1 MTKKNEKSKLKQL
14 LTERSESKPTEAES
28 PRGRHNEIRDTVES
42 IVIALVFAF
51 VFRAYSAEAFVIPT
65 GSMAPTLY
73 GRHKELN
80 CAECGVK
87 YAVGASDEL
96 VEKSEYFIPSNKVT
110 GAFCPN
116 CRYYTDLRDAMPFT
130 GDRIIVNKFPFEFG
144 DPKRWDVIV
153 FKYPEASQTN
163 YIKRLVGL
171 PGEEILISRG
181 DVYARKNEK
190 DSFQILRKD
199 NLEKQLTVQQLVYDD
214 DYPPREILQYGWPER
229 WSPMRQVAPGET
241 KFEELKQSAWV
252 IDSESRAYEFQG
264 NPADSSTA
272 KLEWLRYQ
280 HLVPRQSEWNLLQ
293 ENPELFQQ
301 TMLSSPP
308 EPRLISDYTAYN
320 NYSGGSAGGSFTY
333 DAAFWVGD
341 LTLSF
346 DVEIKS
352 DAGEFFVELMR
363 GDRHYRVKFDVKT
376 GQATFY
382 YVEDFPNPEPVE
394 TELTTVQTDLQGAGA
409 HQIMFANVD
418 QRLCLWIDGSAVD
431 LGKQT
436 EYQPPVSPAPRE
448 GDLAPAGIAGRDV
461 EFTVSHLQ
469 LQRDIY
475 YRADEYYQNQE
486 YSGDRRHLWELL
498 WDPAAWSRQYEDHR
512 QQVRFGKMSDE
523 EFFVLG
529 DNSARSADSR
539 LWGNE
544 RGAVHRHAVP
554 RSALVGKAFMI
565 YWPHG
570 IPFMN
575 DGRGYS
581 PSAGPLKKFFYHQTA
596 PGTYPKDPY
605 AKLSMPFYPNISRMK
620 RIR

>member
-1 MTKKNEKSKLKQL
+1 MAKKIEKAKLKKVSNEQVEKSN
-14 LTERSESKPTEAES
+14 TEPEQGKS
-28 PRGRHNEIRDTVES
+28 RHNEMRDTIES
-42 IVIALVFAF
+42 IIIALVFAF

-73 GRHKELN
+73 GRHKELH

-96 VEKSEYFIPSNKVT
+96 VEKSEYYLPDNKVT

-116 CRYYTDLRDAMPFT
+116 CRYYTNLQDAMPFT
-130 GDRIIVNKFPFEFG
+130 GDRIIVNKFPFDYG
-144 DPKRWDVIV
+144 DPGRWDVIV

-171 PGEEILISRG
+171 PGEELQISRG

-190 DSFQILRKD
+190 EPFQILRKD
-199 NLEKQLTVQQLVYDD
+199 NLNKQLTVQQLVYDD
-214 DYPPREILQYGWPER
+214 DYPPREILEYGWPER
-229 WSPMRQVAPGET
+229 WSPMQQVKPVET
-241 KFEELKQSAWV
+241 RFEDLKQSTWEL
-252 IDSESRAYEFQG
+252 DRETRAYQFKGIAGKAE
-264 NPADSSTA
+264 
-272 KLEWLRYQ
+272 KLEWLRYR
-280 HLVPRQSEWNLLQ
+280 HIVPRQSEWALLQ
-293 ENPELFQQ
+293 ENPELFTQ

-308 EPRLISDYTAYN
+308 QSRLISDYTAYN
-320 NYSGGSAGGSFTY
+320 NYSGGSSSGAFTY

-346 DVEIKS
+346 DVEIQS
-352 DAGEFFVELMR
+352 EAGELLVELMR
-363 GDRHYRVKFDVKT
+363 GDRHFRVRFDVKT
-376 GQATFY
+376 GQAKLYF
-382 YVEDFPNPEPVE
+382 VEDFPNPEPVE
-394 TELTTVQTDLQGAGA
+394 TELTTVETELKGKGGYSV
-409 HQIMFANVD
+409 MLANVD
-418 QRLCLWIDGSAVD
+418 QRLCLWVNGSEVD
-431 LGKQT
+431 LGTATQ
-436 EYQPPVSPAPRE
+436 YQPPVSPAPRE
-448 GDLAPAGIAGRDV
+448 GDLAPAGITGV
-461 EFTVSHLQ
+461 GIEFTVSHLM

-512 QQVRFGKMSDE
+512 QQVRFDKMSDE

-539 LWGNE
+539 LWGNSRQAE
-544 RGAVHRHAVP
+544 HRHAVP

-581 PSAGPLKKFFYHQTA
+581 PTAGPLKRFFYHQTR
-596 PGTYPKDPY
+596 PGVYPDDPY
-605 AKLSMPFYPNISRMK
+605 AKLSIPFYPNFSRMK

>member
-1 MTKKNEKSKLKQL
+1 MAKKIEKAKLKKVPQDPV
-14 LTERSESKPTEAES
+14 ESSTAEKEQGKS
-28 PRGRHNEIRDTVES
+28 RHNEMRDTIES
-42 IVIALVFAF
+42 IIIALVFAF

-73 GRHKELN
+73 GRHKELH

-96 VEKSEYFIPSNKVT
+96 VEKSEYYLPDNKVT

-116 CRYYTDLRDAMPFT
+116 CRYYTNLQNAMPFT
-130 GDRIIVNKFPFEFG
+130 GDRIIVNKFPFDYG
-144 DPKRWDVIV
+144 DPGRWDVIV

-171 PGEEILISRG
+171 PGEEIQISRG

-190 DSFQILRKD
+190 EPFQILRKD
-199 NLEKQLTVQQLVYDD
+199 NLDKQLTVQQLVYDD
-214 DYPPREILQYGWPER
+214 DYPPREILEYGWPER
-229 WSPMRQVAPGET
+229 WSPMQQVKPVET
-241 KFEELKQSAWV
+241 RFEDLKQSAWELDRV
-252 IDSESRAYEFQG
+252 ARAYQYKG
-264 NPADSSTA
+264 TTAKAD

-280 HLVPRQSEWNLLQ
+280 HIVPRQSEWALLQ
-293 ENPELFQQ
+293 ENPELFTQ

-308 EPRLISDYTAYN
+308 QSRLISDYTAYN
-320 NYSGGSAGGSFTY
+320 NYSGGSSSGAFTY

-346 DVEIKS
+346 DVEIQS
-352 DAGEFFVELMR
+352 EAGELLVELMR
-363 GDRHYRVKFDVKT
+363 GDRHFRVRFDVKT
-376 GQATFY
+376 GQAKLYF
-382 YVEDFPNPEPVE
+382 VEDFPNPEPVE
-394 TELTTVQTDLQGAGA
+394 TELTTVETDLKGQGGYSV
-409 HQIMFANVD
+409 MFANVD
-418 QRLCLWIDGSAVD
+418 QRLCLWINGSVVD
-431 LGKQT
+431 LGAAS

-448 GDLAPAGIAGRDV
+448 GDLAPAGVAGVGID
-461 EFTVSHLQ
+461 FTVSHLM

-512 QQVRFGKMSDE
+512 QQVRFDQMSDD

-539 LWGNE
+539 LWGNARQAE
-544 RGAVHRHAVP
+544 RRHAVP

-581 PSAGPLKKFFYHQTA
+581 PSVGPLKRFFYHQTR
-596 PGTYPKDPY
+596 PGVYPDDPY
-605 AKLSMPFYPNISRMK
+605 AKLSIPFYPNVSRMK

>member
-1 MTKKNEKSKLKQL
+1 MTKNVEKSKLKKF
-14 LTERSESKPTEAES
+14 LTERSEKKQAEAAQ
-28 PRGRHNEIRDTVES
+28 PKGRHNEVRDTVES
-42 IVIALVFAF
+42 IIIALVFAF

-73 GRHKELN
+73 GRHKELH

-87 YAVGASDEL
+87 FAVGASDEL
-96 VEKSEYFIPSNKVT
+96 VEKTEYYIPSRKVT

-116 CRYYTDLRDAMPFT
+116 CRYYTDLKEAMPFT

-144 DPKRWDVIV
+144 DPQRWDVIV

-171 PGEEILISRG
+171 PGEEIQISRG
-181 DVYARKNEK
+181 DVYARKNEQEPFK
-190 DSFQILRKD
+190 ILRKD
-199 NLEKQLTVQQLVYDD
+199 NLDKQLTVQQLVYDD
-214 DYPPREILQYGWPER
+214 NYPPREILEYGWPER
-229 WSPMRQVAPGET
+229 WSPMTQVSPGET
-241 KFEELKQSAWV
+241 KFQGLTESAWV
-252 IDSESRAYEFQG
+252 IDHESRAYQYQG
-264 NPADSSTA
+264 KSTGEGA
-272 KLEWLRYQ
+272 GKLEWLRYQ
-280 HLVPRQSEWNLLQ
+280 HLVPRQSEWALLQ
-293 ENPELFQQ
+293 ENPQLFQQ
-301 TMLSSPP
+301 TMASSPP

-320 NYSGGSAGGSFTY
+320 NYTGGTTGGAYTY

-346 DVEIKS
+346 DVEIEN

-376 GQATFY
+376 GEATFY

-394 TELTTVQTDLQGAGA
+394 TKLATVPTAVKGAGA

-418 QRLCLWIDGSAVD
+418 QRLCLWVDGSAVD
-431 LGKQT
+431 LGTQT
-436 EYQPPVSPAPRE
+436 EYQPPVSPAPRD
-448 GDLAPAGIAGRDV
+448 GDLAPAGIAGRGVD
-461 EFTVSHLQ
+461 FNISHLL

-475 YRADEYYQNQE
+475 YRADEYYQNLE
-486 YSGDRRHLWELL
+486 YSGDRSHLWELL

-512 QQVRFGKMSDE
+512 RQARFPKMSDD

-539 LWGNE
+539 LWGND
-544 RGAVHRHAVP
+544 RGAINRHAVP

-570 IPFMN
+570 IPFLN
-575 DGRGYS
+575 DGHGFS
-581 PSAGPLKKFFYHQTA
+581 PSAGPLKRFFYHQTR
-596 PGTYPKDPY
+596 PGTYPEDPY
-605 AKLSMPFYPNISRMK
+605 AKLSVPFYPNFSRMK